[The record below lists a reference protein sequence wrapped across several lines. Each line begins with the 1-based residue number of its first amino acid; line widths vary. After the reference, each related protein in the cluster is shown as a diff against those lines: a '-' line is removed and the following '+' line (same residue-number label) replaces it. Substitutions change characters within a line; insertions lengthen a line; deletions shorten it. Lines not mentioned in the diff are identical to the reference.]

1 MQEVVTLVSC
11 RGNPVKAQTQPN
23 WARAP
28 WLEQYYCPDVLKAT
42 QGPRVLTTHLPY
54 KLLAPALQGSKAK
67 VTLDISSLTY
77 NFVCQVK
84 SVLFTVW

>member
-67 VTLDISSLTY
+67 VTLDIST
-77 NFVCQVK
+77 
-84 SVLFTVW
+84 LFTVW